1 MQMNFA
7 FEAKT
12 SDFRFKLHKSYNANE
27 HVSDCD
33 KKSNKITPSEPVSNM
48 RMNFAFATKTLD
60 FRFNLH
66 ESYNANEHDKD
77 CEQKGDKITP
87 TEPVS
92 NIRMNFSFATKTSDS
107 TYMKA
112 TMQMSMTK
120 TVTRKAAPGK
130 DLMVLP

>member
-1 MQMNFA
+1 MNYVFATKSSNFRFNLHDSYNANKHDIDCDQKSDKITPSEPVSNMRMNFA

-12 SDFRFKLHKSYNANE
+12 SDFRFKLHKRYNANE

-33 KKSNKITPSEPVSNM
+33 KKSNKITPTEPASNI
-48 RMNFAFATKTLD
+48 RMNFAFATK
-60 FRFNLH
+60 N
-66 ESYNANEHDKD
+66 
-77 CEQKGDKITP
+77 
-87 TEPVS
+87 
-92 NIRMNFSFATKTSDS
+92 SDS

>member
-1 MQMNFA
+1 MLQEVINQRLKLHESCNANKHDIDCDQKSEQKIPPSEPVSNMQMNFA

-60 FRFNLH
+60 FRFN
-66 ESYNANEHDKD
+66 
-77 CEQKGDKITP
+77 
-87 TEPVS
+87 
-92 NIRMNFSFATKTSDS
+92 
-107 TYMKA
+107 
-112 TMQMSMTK
+112 
-120 TVTRKAAPGK
+120 
-130 DLMVLP
+130 